1 VNLWAVL
8 ASFGRLWRG
17 SSPVVVEDMMP
28 WFATS
33 TRSGVSVCCSLSSSV
48 DVAM

>member
-8 ASFGRLWRG
+8 ASWGRLGRG

-28 WFATS
+28 
-33 TRSGVSVCCSLSSSV
+33 
-48 DVAM
+48 